1 MVLELWSWH
10 ARREESPL
18 QQQGDEDQGMLPLPV
33 SLKAFGLGEEGWQ
46 HPWCALDLSWS
57 SCLQFLAGPEATG

>member
-46 HPWCALDLSWS
+46 HPW
-57 SCLQFLAGPEATG
+57 